1 MAEHLLIGILIGM
14 ASGIVALIVISAL
27 TLRRFEVARATET
40 ARVHRALADLQRSCE
55 QIEHGVAEDIAA
67 TRRELETAMRDA
79 RDESAHSARALRDEI
94 TGGLRGVSDSFG
106 RGLGE
111 LTRLQKGQTEVLTER
126 FTELTDTAVGAL
138 REHPM
143 PSLSQLAE
151 AQERQL
157 AAVAAE
163 LRGLAEVMDV
173 RLDEARA
180 QMDDGLRQIQA
191 DHRDNLDHA
200 RAEAVGHAKDL
211 RNELVESLKAQL
223 EEIRS
228 SVDQQLESTLERRIE
243 ERFTLVGD
251 RLQLVSERLE
261 QVHRGLGE
269 VQTFAAGLGN
279 IQRAL
284 TNVRLG
290 TTKTRGGQP
299 APPAEDAGGRPRT
312 TRRKSKALPATNDDP
327 VESTERTPHALR
339 AQQ

>member
-14 ASGIVALIVISAL
+14 ASGIVALIVISAF
-27 TLRRFEVARATET
+27 TLRRFEVDRATE
-40 ARVHRALADLQRSCE
+40 ASRLYRVVADLQRSCE
-55 QIEHGVAEDIAA
+55 QIEQSMAEDVAG
-67 TRRELETAMRDA
+67 TRRELETALRDA

-94 TGGLRGVSDSFG
+94 TGGLRGVQDVFG

-111 LTRLQKGQTEVLTER
+111 LTRLEKTQTDALAAR
-126 FTELTDTAVGAL
+126 FTELTATAVDAL
-138 REHPM
+138 RDHPM
-143 PSLSQLAE
+143 PPLSHLAE

-173 RLDEARA
+173 RLAEARS
-180 QMDDGLRQIQA
+180 QIDEGLGQIQA
-191 DHRDNLDHA
+191 DHRDNLEHA

-211 RNELVESLKAQL
+211 RNDLMESLKAQI

-243 ERFTLVGD
+243 ERFTAVSE

-261 QVHRGLGE
+261 QVHRGLGD
-269 VQTFAAGLGN
+269 VQSFAAGLGN

-290 TTKTRGGQP
+290 TTKTGSTQP
-299 APPAEDAGGRPRT
+299 TTPAQDAEGRSRAA
-312 TRRKSKALPATNDDP
+312 RRKPKALPATNDEA
-327 VESTERTPHALR
+327 V
-339 AQQ
+339 